1 MPRPLNCALLTVV
14 KTNLTSSPLLVTR
27 DSSAMRGTAYLPP
40 SRHGVHSPL
49 SNDLCR
55 SRRFLCA
62 LARRQVASTSRLYS
76 ASFLPARPTLTPAFT
91 SSEIVNFISIV
102 VSRRINRLC
111 EYHHARQDSANHANF
126 KHSKLIYMALFTA
139 QLLVPILY

>member
-1 MPRPLNCALLTVV
+1 MYKRQPCVRQNAKAAKLCIINRRQNQP
-14 KTNLTSSPLLVTR
+14 TSSPLLVTR

-102 VSRRINRLC
+102 VSRRMNRLC
-111 EYHHARQDSANHANF
+111 EYCTTQGKIQQITQISSIAS
-126 KHSKLIYMALFTA
+126 
-139 QLLVPILY
+139 